1 MKRFDEGGSVVLNY
15 STGPTRKITVEDE
28 FATIEAIL
36 DNPALQL
43 REIQA
48 LVYETTG
55 NSISIPTMS
64 QWML

>member
-15 STGPTRKITVEDE
+15 STGPARKITVEDE

-36 DNPALQL
+36 DSPALQL